1 MIRTIDRRCGKFY
14 FCCWADRSSDGMLI
28 DALGKLNV
36 SIVVSKMLYNVK
48 DTRVNEMRKWNFYD
62 LRVFVIKC
70 VQGFRVL
77 SAKMSSNS
85 SYSTRSRLTFP

>member
-1 MIRTIDRRCGKFY
+1 
-14 FCCWADRSSDGMLI
+14 MLI
-28 DALGKLNV
+28 NALGKLNV

-48 DTRVNEMRKWNFYD
+48 DTRVNEMRKWDFYD
-62 LRVFVIKC
+62 LRAFVINT